1 MTKNKTHNLTHN
13 LTATVELNMAQRLHS
28 VSERRI
34 VESYLSAWLEAKSQ
48 EDKLAELLT
57 IPSIIPGC
65 TR

>member
-1 MTKNKTHNLTHN
+1 MTKNKTHN
-13 LTATVELNMAQRLHS
+13 LTATVELNLAQRLHS

-34 VESYLSAWLEAKSQ
+34 IESYLTAWLDAKSQ

-65 TR
+65 PR